1 MLIRQYLTLVLLR
14 AAARALWRLI
24 KVAAAAAVIV
34 GAAPVSAVATG
45 AVLVAWACGWPPRRL
60 YGAALWCLP
69 MLAVWLTA
77 TGLTATGQ
85 PAPGSRGGS
94 GGSGAPAWYRVA
106 GAPYQAWLNMWR
118 LGTSGHVAAAAVG
131 IAPVA
136 VPAGLLAGGLAWA
149 VRIYQMETGA
159 GGLSPTSAISFDRRQ
174 WRRQVRSA
182 RARIAAPGSVP
193 LTYRN
198 GSVVV
203 GGTIRAIR
211 HRTTAITA
219 LPYDRLRSH
228 QVVIGTTGT
237 GKTTL
242 LLRLWAGFM
251 ATALSRQAA
260 GTGRRP
266 LLVVL
271 DCKGGADSRRIADRA
286 RRVLRDAGARATAI
300 WPDDAN
306 LSLWD
311 LPPGRLTTTLLDLIE
326 HGRGAAAYYADVMEA
341 IVALAVQAPPGPPA
355 NSADFLARLDADWLA
370 AAYATGD
377 GDTLAALRSGAH
389 LIPDVALR
397 FRSLWRRLGTGFE
410 PAGSFADAD
419 AWYCILE
426 GTAETSVAEAQA
438 RALVDMLA
446 SYISGPGRGADVLL
460 AVDEFSAVSRRLPIW
475 ALYERARSL
484 GLAVQVSAQ
493 SWPGLAADEDERY
506 RIAATAE
513 GGIWLLRTPYPDP
526 VVGLAGTRKYVD
538 STRRLMGSPMV
549 TASPTAAGH
558 TWAASFLAPPFSAV
572 RWSGEGSSQVRLMPV
587 LDPDIVRGLGVGQAA
602 YVHQGGVTYVQVKR
616 LVAAPAALPRAAAR
630 HAAPPAPP
638 PPAAARAPA
647 NGAPAH
653 GHGVP
658 ANGVPAPVRPMADV
672 SAFLDEAFGPAT
684 GPRRSGGGTRRPESG
699 PGPGPGPGPEP
710 AGGETRTLGRE
721 RP

>member
-1 MLIRQYLTLVLLR
+1 MLIRQYLALVLLR
-14 AAARALWRLI
+14 ATARVVWRLI
-24 KVAAAAAVIV
+24 RVSAAAAVIIA
-34 GAAPVSAVATG
+34 AAPVSAVAAAAAMT
-45 AVLVAWACGWPPRRL
+45 AWVCGWPPRRL

-77 TGLTATGQ
+77 SGLS
-85 PAPGSRGGS
+85 APGPPG
-94 GGSGAPAWYRVA
+94 WRVA
-106 GAPYQAWLNMWR
+106 GAPYRAWLDMWR
-118 LGTSGHVAAAAVG
+118 LAAAGHLAAAAVV
-131 IAPVA
+131 IAPA
-136 VPAGLLAGGLAWA
+136 AIPLGLLTGGLAWA

-159 GGLSPTSAISFDRRQ
+159 GGLSPGSAVSFDRRQ
-174 WRRQVRSA
+174 WRRQARSA
-182 RARIAAPGSVP
+182 RARIAAPGAVP
-193 LTYRN
+193 LTHRN
-198 GSVVV
+198 GDVVI
-203 GGTIRAIR
+203 GGMIRAIR
-211 HRTTAITA
+211 HPARAITA
-219 LPYDRLRSH
+219 LPYARLRSH

-300 WPDDAN
+300 WPDDAS
-306 LSLWD
+306 LSLWN
-311 LPPGRLTTTLLDLIE
+311 LPPGRLITTLLDLIE

-341 IVALAVQAPPGPPA
+341 IVALAVQAPPAPPA
-355 NSADFLARLDADWLA
+355 NATDFLARLDADWLM
-370 AAYATGD
+370 AAYASGD
-377 GDTLAALRSGAH
+377 GDALAALRAGAQ

-426 GTAETSVAEAQA
+426 GTAETAVAEAQA

-446 SYISGPGRGADVLL
+446 SYISGPGADADVLL

-493 SWPGLAADEDERY
+493 SWQGLAADEDERY

-513 GGIWLLRTPYPDP
+513 GGIWLLRTPHPDP
-526 VVGLAGTRKYVD
+526 IAGLAGSRRYVD
-538 STRRLMGSPMV
+538 STRRLIGAP
-549 TASPTAAGH
+549 PTAAQRGAQ
-558 TWAASFLAPPFSAV
+558 WGARWGSQWVAQ
-572 RWSGEGSSQVRLMPV
+572 WSGEGSSQVRQMPV
-587 LDPDIVRGLGVGQAA
+587 VDPDLVRALGVGQAA

-616 LVAAPAALPRAAAR
+616 LVAAPAALAR
-630 HAAPPAPP
+630 
-638 PPAAARAPA
+638 
-647 NGAPAH
+647 
-653 GHGVP
+653 VP
-658 ANGVPAPVRPMADV
+658 VPAPSPGAAGAGGAAGVGAAAGVGVAGGAAGTTWAGEAAGAGGQAGTGDTIPLPAVGPARAGRPLADV
-672 SAFLDEAFGPAT
+672 GTFLDEAFG
-684 GPRRSGGGTRRPESG
+684 
-699 PGPGPGPGPEP
+699 
-710 AGGETRTLGRE
+710 RE
-721 RP
+721 AR